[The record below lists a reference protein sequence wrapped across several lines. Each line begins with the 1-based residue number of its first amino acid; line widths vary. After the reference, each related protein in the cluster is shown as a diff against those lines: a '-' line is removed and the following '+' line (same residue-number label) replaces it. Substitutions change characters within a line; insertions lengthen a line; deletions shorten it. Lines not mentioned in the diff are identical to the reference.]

1 MAARG
6 LPLCAAGSLS
16 WLSPAPLSTRLLF
29 SASFK
34 LSLRTNCSPGRP
46 GLKVVRSYNAL
57 HDRLTIDSL
66 VNSNYGYGQFVN
78 LSIVPTDLMV
88 SFKGLKLLSH
98 IRFSGEGVG
107 PPERVVPVQ
116 SWSHRGA
123 TGFSLWSCGGAQFSG
138 GAPQCDGPLKGWS
151 MSVSVR
157 GGWFMGKKNW
167 RSFEIFCVWSGSII
181 YFLVHWKDL

>member
-6 LPLCAAGSLS
+6 LPLSAAGSRS

-181 YFLVHWKDL
+181 SFLVHWKDL